1 MHEALML
8 GGEAAAKAGF
18 TIDEASQTS
27 PLWADKKKNDEVSG
41 DQGAGAGAGGYQGAG
56 VQSSY
61 V

>member
-18 TIDEASQTS
+18 TIEEASQNS
-27 PLWADKKKNDEVSG
+27 PLWSDSDKKKEDTPSADVQSA
-41 DQGAGAGAGGYQGAG
+41 DKGGYQS
-56 VQSSY
+56 SSY

>member
-1 MHEALML
+1 ML

-18 TIDEASQTS
+18 TIEEASQTS